1 MAIVGGPW
9 CLGSVGGGTLCGL
22 PGLCEPFLPMPQWS
36 VPGKPIAT
44 WWGLPSHKKKLPRPG
59 SPRRVGTCAAA
70 AQHRA
75 ARMICRAEPGPSTT
89 RQGPR
94 PAARRRP
101 VFLVRKSLP
110 SSVAIIGA
118 HQLTTVCRFPG
129 LIDPDTQDD
138 FFTRWCLLSNPGRV
152 R

>member
-1 MAIVGGPW
+1 VVSPA
-9 CLGSVGGGTLCGL
+9 SVNPFFQCRSGRCRANPSRRGGGCL
-22 PGLCEPFLPMPQWS
+22 
-36 VPGKPIAT
+36 AT
-44 WWGLPSHKKKLPRPG
+44 KKKKKLPRPG

-70 AQHRA
+70 AQHSA